1 MKTLE
6 SLLSTDF
13 DINDGAV
20 MPSAVIKMVF
30 PDIADNEYDIDIQGS
45 TLTIKLTR
53 SQVNIMSLD
62 PIRQYNIKQINILC
76 PSAERVNMWDAEELK
91 NVSIECDCCLKMA
104 DLNYVDWDYV
114 NIKAKYIS
122 IGADDVTCL
131 SVHMKHTK
139 IKSTTDWGEL
149 LMYAVDSLSI
159 DVTCKFEKIRYL
171 GILGSYRIISAQ
183 VNMLGGRDI
192 PKVNPEDPK
201 DISPF
206 WDIDVWKT
214 LRLNPKKWPDLGKIC
229 ISKSSKIC
237 ISKSSANSTSS
248 PSLLLW
254 KPSKAILPMTN
265 RRPYPNV
272 EYKDGWNGT
281 VIDGYWDEFPTI
293 F

>member
-30 PDIADNEYDIDIQGS
+30 PGIADNEYDIDIQGS

-53 SQVNIMSLD
+53 TQISIMSLD

-76 PSAERVNMWDAEELK
+76 PSAEWVDMWDAEELK
-91 NVSIECDCCLKMA
+91 NVSIECDCSLRMA
-104 DLNYVDWDYV
+104 DLDYVDWDYV

-122 IGADDVTCL
+122 LGASNEVCL

-139 IKSTTDWGEL
+139 IKSTIDCGEL
-149 LMYAVDSLSI
+149 LMWSVDSLSI
-159 DVTCKFEKIRYL
+159 DATCKFEKIRYL

-183 VNMLGGRDI
+183 MNMLGGRNI

-229 ISKSSKIC
+229 ICKSTYGY
-237 ISKSSANSTSS
+237 N
-248 PSLLLW
+248 SLLLW

-272 EYKDGWNGT
+272 EYKGGWNGT
-281 VIDGYWDEFPTI
+281 VIDGYRSEFPTI